1 MNHKRED
8 VSWNNTYNQTGVMK
22 FGSWEYGA
30 MEDISDVIGVPNTF
44 IVNIHPH
51 TWQKDAFK
59 NADGSGVSSNKEGG
73 QTVIIRNVQK

>member
-1 MNHKRED
+1 M
-8 VSWNNTYNQTGVMK
+8 YNPK
-22 FGSWEYGA
+22 NERRFGSWEYGA

-51 TWQKDAFK
+51 TWQKAAFQY
-59 NADGSGVSSNKEGG
+59 ADGSKVNTNMEGG